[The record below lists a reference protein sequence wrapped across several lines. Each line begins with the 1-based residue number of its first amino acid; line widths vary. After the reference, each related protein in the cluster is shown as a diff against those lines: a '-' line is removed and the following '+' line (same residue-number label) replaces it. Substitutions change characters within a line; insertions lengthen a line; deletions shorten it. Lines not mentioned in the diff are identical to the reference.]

1 MLLMVLL
8 TSGTQL
14 ERVKRMQ
21 QSTIGGINKLP
32 EHEKRAIYARYI
44 PKELVQKFDLP
55 ELTHNKEL
63 LQFRF
68 AEGSSDV
75 EMRVYHR
82 VGFQDPVLYAHL
94 ADTLNGQIHVL
105 LYILNDPESPRFA
118 VDRMP
123 DGSPTRFGT
132 LKRHLEAERN
142 AMGNGLAP
150 GQVRRGLRLLQPA
163 TVAFEE
169 FITSLGHDMYFVEP
183 LYYHNAVIFERY
195 GFAYQVGKRRMESIQ
210 AGFGAGGELS
220 QKLDGSNPFRS
231 SKAGHRIRL
240 RSWAIH
246 DGILGEPFTNVTMYK
261 RVGKSAEIN
270 TTSGSEW

>member
-1 MLLMVLL
+1 
-8 TSGTQL
+8 
-14 ERVKRMQ
+14 MQ
-21 QSTIGGINKLP
+21 PSTIGGINKLP
-32 EHEKRAIYARYI
+32 EQEKRAIYALYI
-44 PKELVQKFDLP
+44 PQELIQKFNLPDLA
-55 ELTHNKEL
+55 HDHDL

-82 VGFQDPVLYAHL
+82 PGFVDPVLYAHL
-94 ADTLNGQIHVL
+94 TDTLNGQIHVL
-105 LYILNDPESPRFA
+105 LYILNDPEAPRFD

-132 LKRHLEAERN
+132 LKRNLAAEK
-142 AMGNGLAP
+142 AALDFGLAP

-163 TVAFEE
+163 TAAFEG

-195 GFAYQVGKRRMESIQ
+195 GFAYQVGRRKMEAIH
-210 AGFGAGGELS
+210 AGFQEGGEFR
-220 QKLDGSNPFRS
+220 QQLDDANPFRS
-231 SKAGHRIRL
+231 HAGANSIRL

-246 DGILGEPFTNVTMYK
+246 DGILGEPFTDVTMYK
-261 RVGKSAEIN
+261 RIGKSADIS
-270 TTSGSEW
+270 TTPGAAW

>member
-1 MLLMVLL
+1 MNP
-8 TSGTQL
+8 
-14 ERVKRMQ
+14 
-21 QSTIGGINKLP
+21 STIGGINRLP
-32 EHEKRAIYARYI
+32 EKEKRAIYARYI
-44 PKELVQKFDLP
+44 PKELVQKFNLP
-55 ELTHNKEL
+55 ELTVDKDL
-63 LQFRF
+63 LQFHF

-75 EMRVYHR
+75 EMKVYHR
-82 VGFQDPVLYAHL
+82 TGFQDPVLYAHL

-105 LYILNDPESPRFA
+105 LYILNDPESPRFD

-123 DGSPTRFGT
+123 DGSHTRFGT
-132 LKRHLEAERN
+132 LKRNLGAEQ
-142 AMGNGLAP
+142 AALAHGLAP

-195 GFAYQVGKRRMESIQ
+195 GCASQVGRRKMEGIH
-210 AGFGAGGELS
+210 AGFQAGGELFRS
-220 QKLDGSNPFRS
+220 LDDANPFRS
-231 SKAGHRIRL
+231 SQAANSIRL

-261 RVGKSAEIN
+261 RIGTFANI
-270 TTSGSEW
+270 TTTPGCEW